1 MEFSDEG
8 FIPYKGYKVW
18 YGIIGDGEET
28 GKHPILCLHGGPGA
42 SHDYLTPLS
51 ELSKQGRRVVF
62 YDQLGS
68 GRSDHL
74 DKPDMW
80 TIELYVKEVD
90 VLREA
95 LDLQKVHIYGQSWGG
110 QLALEYAITNP
121 VGLQSL
127 VLADSLA
134 DMQQWISEADR
145 LRSELP
151 QETQEIMARHEA
163 QGTTRDP
170 EYEGASMEFYRRHIC
185 RLKDWPEPLNRSFEM
200 LEKYPQVYETM
211 WGPNEFSVTG
221 TLRNWSFIERLK
233 DIEVPTLILSGK
245 YDESTPLINETMNR
259 GIKGSEWVLFEN
271 SAHMPHLEETE
282 RLLIVVNDF
291 IDKVDGVMH
300 NHT

>member
-8 FIPYKGYKVW
+8 FIPYNDYMVW
-18 YGIIGDGEET
+18 YGVVGDGEET

-42 SHDYLTPLS
+42 SHDYLTPLG
-51 ELSKQGRRVVF
+51 ELSKQGRRVIF

-68 GRSDHL
+68 GRSDHP
-74 DKPDMW
+74 DKLDMW
-80 TIELYVKEVD
+80 TIELYVKEID
-90 VLREA
+90 ILRKA

-134 DMQQWISEADR
+134 DMQQWVREANR

-170 EYEGASMEFYRRHIC
+170 EYEEASMEFYRRHIC
-185 RLKDWPEPLNRSFEM
+185 RLKDWPEPLKRSFEM
-200 LEKYPQVYETM
+200 MEKYPQVYETM

-233 DIEVPTLILSGK
+233 EIEVPTLIVSGK

-259 GIKGSEWVLFEN
+259 GIKGSEWVLFEE

-282 RLLIVVNDF
+282 KLLKVVNDF
-291 IDKVDGVMH
+291 LDIVEGVMH
-300 NHT
+300 NHS